1 MATEVENR
9 VETSTG
15 EGSSSSRGGHRRH
28 RGRRNKNNNNNQ
40 KKTNSGDG
48 EEQQQQDQQ
57 SQAKKRPVRMHP
69 RNPNRAV
76 QKPKPK
82 DARLTEI
89 NQLKK
94 GYPSLRASEDNTVFS
109 VSMKPSDPDFPFE
122 LEYLQ
127 FDLYVPTDY
136 PKTAPYISVKNTD
149 IPKGYSGNVEVGFR
163 EIAQA
168 NLGKLTLM
176 NMTLQLDKRLEEF
189 LMRDKLDTI
198 KIIRGSASA
207 GEKKKTDSKEKPK
220 TSGAAAEEKK
230 RSPAFNPLTTSTF
243 VPSHVKQE
251 RERQVQMMKHRLK
264 DKSVLFSD
272 AADGTTFAVTIFTPE
287 TSQILPSELFGSF
300 RVLLYIPS
308 SYGVTAARI
317 TIPDVDDVCARNV
330 EENFN
335 HKAEEVKSAWSL
347 LALLNYLSVEIEQ
360 LILPPQEVKVYA
372 EQQREDDAEQLQQAN
387 EQSEKQQI
395 RGLGSLTEEEKQRI
409 LQQTTGEKAQ
419 HKQETEGEE
428 NELTNDQQDHEHAEQ
443 TESPLQLP
451 PLSPRGTALYLPG
464 LQLSNIDYLE
474 CQSLNIVV
482 KCTRCKSY
490 NDLMNIASA
499 PYGRESKPV
508 GVSCSK
514 CNHTLAAAFR
524 KDIIHA
530 SNNRAGFLDLHG
542 CTPFD
547 LLAACSF
554 VPTCSTCSTTFPS
567 AFHRM
572 EVAKTCT
579 ERCRECHTKMTMYIA
594 EFRFEYMSDDGIDNE
609 RLKLRSK
616 KVTKEKLGIT
626 GGTSL
631 PNEGACSHYKKSVRW
646 FRFSCCSKVF
656 PCDKCHD
663 EASDHFFE
671 RAHRIICGKCSR
683 EQNASDVCA
692 FCRHSFAP
700 RHSAFWE
707 GGKGTRDPLKM
718 SKKDP
723 KKYKRKH
730 KQQQQHQ
737 KQKQQQQQQNKKE

>member
-1 MATEVENR
+1 M
-9 VETSTG
+9 
-15 EGSSSSRGGHRRH
+15 
-28 RGRRNKNNNNNQ
+28 
-40 KKTNSGDG
+40 
-48 EEQQQQDQQ
+48 
-57 SQAKKRPVRMHP
+57 
-69 RNPNRAV
+69 
-76 QKPKPK
+76 
-82 DARLTEI
+82 
-89 NQLKK
+89 
-94 GYPSLRASEDNTVFS
+94 
-109 VSMKPSDPDFPFE
+109 
-122 LEYLQ
+122 
-127 FDLYVPTDY
+127 
-136 PKTAPYISVKNTD
+136 
-149 IPKGYSGNVEVGFR
+149 R
-163 EIAQA
+163 E
-168 NLGKLTLM
+168 
-176 NMTLQLDKRLEEF
+176 
-189 LMRDKLDTI
+189 KLDTI
-198 KIIRGSASA
+198 KIVRGSANA
-207 GEKKKTDSKEKPK
+207 GEKKKTERPK
-220 TSGAAAEEKK
+220 TEEKK
-230 RSPAFNPLTTSTF
+230 KKQTPTFNPSTTSTF
-243 VPSHVKQE
+243 VPAHVKQE
-251 RERQVQMMKHRLK
+251 RERQIQMMRHRLK
-264 DKSVLFSD
+264 DNAVLFSD

-308 SYGVTAARI
+308 SYGVTSARI

-335 HKAEEVKSAWSL
+335 HKAEDVKSAWSL
-347 LALLNYLSVEIEQ
+347 LSLINYLSVEIEQ

-372 EQQREDDAEQLQQAN
+372 DQLPEDGSKQQEQP
-387 EQSEKQQI
+387 EKQQI

-409 LQQTTGEKAQ
+409 LQQTTGEKPEY
-419 HKQETEGEE
+419 KQDTE
-428 NELTNDQQDHEHAEQ
+428 QDEVEQHEHEHTEE

-474 CQSLNIVV
+474 CQSLNLVV
-482 KCTRCKSY
+482 KCTRCKNY

-626 GGTSL
+626 GGTPL

-663 EASDHFFE
+663 EASDHPCE

-707 GGKGTRDPLKM
+707 GGKGTRDPVKM
-718 SKKDP
+718 SRKDP

-730 KQQQQHQ
+730 KQQQQQQ
-737 KQKQQQQQQNKKE
+737 KQKQQQQQNKKD